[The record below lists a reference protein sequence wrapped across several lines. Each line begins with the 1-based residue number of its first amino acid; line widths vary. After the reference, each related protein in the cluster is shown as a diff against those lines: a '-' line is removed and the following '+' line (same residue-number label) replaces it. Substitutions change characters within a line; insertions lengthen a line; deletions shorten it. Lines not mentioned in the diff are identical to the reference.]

1 MKRKR
6 LDRDGW
12 GFQGFPYYQMQVE
25 LPEFR
30 GLACL
35 IEIRSGKACCWR
47 MPRAG
52 RIPVCGEGMVWLQLV
67 PEGRHCVITA
77 KYRRKRWMEKLPR
90 VSVWYAD
97 VIDRLEY
104 DPDGVAAF
112 VDQYLDVIFSPQ
124 GDVHIDD
131 RDELDAVLHSG
142 ELTCEEHARA
152 LAEGEWIAQEL
163 CADVRE
169 TERRCAVILRHVL
182 SRLGDTG
189 TLRRNVPDALL

>member
-12 GFQGFPYYQMQVE
+12 GFQGFPYYQMRVE

-30 GLACL
+30 GLASL
-35 IEIRSGKACCWR
+35 IRIVSGATCCWE

-52 RIPVCGEGMVWLQLV
+52 RVPVCGAGMLWLQLV
-67 PEGRHCVITA
+67 PDGQHRVITV
-77 KYRRKRWMEKLPR
+77 KYARPRWPGRLPR

-124 GDVHIDD
+124 GDVHTDD
-131 RDELDAVLHSG
+131 RDELDAAYASG
-142 ELTCEEHARA
+142 ELTEEQYRRA
-152 LAEGEWIAQEL
+152 IAEGESIAKEL
-163 CADVRE
+163 CADVQR
-169 TERRCAVILRHVL
+169 TERWCAGILRHVL
-182 SRLGDTG
+182 SRLEDADTF
-189 TLRRNVPDALL
+189 RKNV

>member
-12 GFQGFPYYQMQVE
+12 GFQHFPYYQLRVE
-25 LPEFR
+25 TPDFC
-30 GLACL
+30 GLASV
-35 IEIRSGKACCWR
+35 IRLTSGRVCTWD

-52 RIPVCGEGMVWLQLV
+52 RVPVAGAGMQWLQLI
-67 PEGRHCVITA
+67 PDGRRHMLTV
-77 KYRRKRWMEKLPR
+77 KYRPGRLPGRLPR

-97 VIDRLEY
+97 VIDRVET

-131 RDELDAVLHSG
+131 WDELDAAYASG
-142 ELTCEEHARA
+142 ELTEEQYRA
-152 LAEGEWIAQEL
+152 AIAEGERIVKEL

-169 TERRCAVILRHVL
+169 TERWCGRILRHVL
-182 SRLGDTG
+182 TRLADAD
-189 TLRRNVPDALL
+189 TLRKNA